1 MLVNIHIIY
10 KKLDGLTD
18 STGAPRRV
26 ASATAKLAPRET
38 LTFGTSA
45 GGISIGIP
53 MNFAVF

>member
-1 MLVNIHIIY
+1 MLIKYIYTIH
-10 KKLDGLTD
+10 KKLLDGLTD

-53 MNFAVF
+53 